1 MAAAVLL
8 GIVGVWLAAQ
18 ATAGRLPARL
28 LSARAPAPTDAPGLA
43 GAAES
48 AGGAAGLALGASGLG
63 STGGPCAPLSAVQ
76 VAKLALRVGLQPQAA
91 AMAVAIAKRESS
103 YNPCAHNPVP
113 PDDSYGLWQ
122 INRLAHKS
130 YSPQELQTPE
140 GNARAMAAIS
150 SGGTNFRPWTTYTGS
165 VLTGLDLEE
174 GRQAVAT
181 ALKGGS

>member
-1 MAAAVLL
+1 VAAAVLL
-8 GIVGVWLAAQ
+8 GAFGVWLAIQ

-28 LSARAPAPTDAPGLA
+28 LSARAPAPTDAPGIGA
-43 GAAES
+43 GIAGS
-48 AGGAAGLALGASGLG
+48 AGGAAALAAGATS
-63 STGGPCAPLSAVQ
+63 SAGGCAPLSAVD
-76 VAKLALRVGLQPQAA
+76 VAKLALRVGLNPQAA
-91 AMAVAIAKRESS
+91 AMAVAIAKRESR

-122 INRLAHKS
+122 INRLAHKK
-130 YSPQELQTPE
+130 YSPQELQSPE

-165 VLTGLDLEE
+165 IMTGLDIEE

-181 ALKGGS
+181 ALRGGS